1 MRIPEDRLYSE
12 HHLWVKKQRGGKV
25 LIGMTDFG
33 QLRLGEII
41 DLELP
46 EEGDELVK
54 DEAFGSV
61 ESTQGVVDLIAP
73 INGEVLQTN
82 EDLLDTPDLINE
94 DPYDE
99 GWIIKA
105 KLSDPDE
112 LEELL
117 TADEYEDLISGEEIS
132 PGEEIMGVDRDD
144 FDFEE
149 E

>member
-12 HHLWVKKQRGGKV
+12 HHLWVKKQRGGKAI
-25 LIGMTDFG
+25 IGMTDLG

-41 DLELP
+41 DIELP
-46 EEGDELVK
+46 EEGEELIK
-54 DEAFGSV
+54 DETFGSV

-73 INGEVLQTN
+73 VSGEVLEIN
-82 EDLLDTPDLINE
+82 EDLLDAPDIINE

-99 GWIIKA
+99 GWILKV

-112 LEELL
+112 LDELL
-117 TADEYEDLISGEEIS
+117 TADEYEEVTAGEEI
-132 PGEEIMGVDRDD
+132 PLETEED

-149 E
+149 EE

>member
-12 HHLWVKKQRGGKV
+12 HHLWVKKQRGSKA
-25 LIGMTDFG
+25 LIGMTELG

-41 DLELP
+41 DIELP
-46 EEGDELVK
+46 EEGDELIK
-54 DEAFGSV
+54 EEAFGSV

-73 INGEVLQTN
+73 VSGEVLEIN
-82 EDLLDTPDLINE
+82 EDLLDAPDIINE

-99 GWIIKA
+99 GWIVKV
-105 KLSDPDE
+105 KLSDPEE

-117 TADEYEDLISGEEIS
+117 TADEYEDITASEEI
-132 PGEEIMGVDRDD
+132 PVAEEEE

-149 E
+149 EE

>member
-1 MRIPEDRLYSE
+1 MHIPEDRLYSE
-12 HHLWVKKQRGGKV
+12 HHLWLKKQRGGKV

-61 ESTQGVVDLIAP
+61 ESSHGVVDLISP
-73 INGEVLQTN
+73 VSGEIIQIN

-99 GWIIKA
+99 GWIIKV
-105 KLSDPDE
+105 KLSDPEE

-132 PGEEIMGVDRDD
+132 TDEEMMVNQED
-144 FDFEE
+144 FEFEE

>member
-12 HHLWVKKQRGGKV
+12 HHLWVKKQRGGKAT
-25 LIGMTDFG
+25 IGLTDLG

-41 DLELP
+41 DIELP
-46 EEGDELVK
+46 EEGDELIK
-54 DEAFGSV
+54 EEAFGSV

-73 INGEVLQTN
+73 VSGEVLEIN
-82 EDLLDTPDLINE
+82 EDLLDAPDIINE

-99 GWIIKA
+99 GWIIKV

-112 LEELL
+112 LDELL
-117 TADEYEDLISGEEIS
+117 TADEYEEVTAGEEI
-132 PGEEIMGVDRDD
+132 PLAEEEE

-149 E
+149 EE